1 MYYTTW
7 IMGVKRMQPGC
18 DTEGMRPF
26 VIWIHPLYCYK
37 SNFGTPF
44 LKKYGKVCILKNKW

>member
-44 LKKYGKVCILKNKW
+44 LKKIWKSLYLKE